1 MEVAQ
6 NDIAKG
12 RSPESRYSENR
23 SAENALAGNRS
34 SAGRKQGVPGIL
46 LAAPAS
52 GSGKTAVSCALMA
65 AFQKKGLAVKACK
78 CGPDYI
84 DPMFHREVLG
94 VDSENLD
101 LFFSDEDTLEKI
113 PGQISR
119 RTPELLFTQAVIV
132 KKNHSRGRQHCS
144 PLNRRQKAHQSSGQ
158 SRPYKKHNPDSGL
171 VGAVLKCPEKSAVF
185 RRRKGYH

>member
-1 MEVAQ
+1 MEKQKEVVP

-65 AFQKKGLAVKACK
+65 AFQKKRACSEGLQMRA
-78 CGPDYI
+78 
-84 DPMFHREVLG
+84 
-94 VDSENLD
+94 
-101 LFFSDEDTLEKI
+101 
-113 PGQISR
+113 
-119 RTPELLFTQAVIV
+119 
-132 KKNHSRGRQHCS
+132 
-144 PLNRRQKAHQSSGQ
+144 
-158 SRPYKKHNPDSGL
+158 GL
-171 VGAVLKCPEKSAVF
+171 
-185 RRRKGYH
+185 Y

>member
-1 MEVAQ
+1 MEKQKEVVQ

-101 LFFSDEDTLEKI
+101 LFFSDEDILEKI
-113 PGQISR
+113 YARHG
-119 RTPELLFTQAVIV
+119 EGEVIV
-132 KKNHSRGRQHCS
+132 ITECVMLYSEVIF
-144 PLNRRQKAHQSSGQ
+144 
-158 SRPYKKHNPDSGL
+158 L
-171 VGAVLKCPEKSAVF
+171 V
-185 RRRKGYH
+185 